1 MSVFE
6 KLESA
11 YHWRLTGEPVPL
23 DGGFLHRMYRVETRD
38 GTFALKLFN
47 PFVMRRETAPDNFA
61 RAEGLERILG
71 QCKSIR
77 PSHT

>member
-11 YHWRLTGEPVPL
+11 YPWKLKGEPVPL
-23 DGGFLHRMYRVETRD
+23 DGGFLHRMYRVETRE
-38 GTFALKLFN
+38 GTFALKLLN

-61 RAEGLERILG
+61 KAEGLEQILG
-71 QCKSIR
+71 QCISIR
-77 PSHT
+77 PSQT